1 MDLRGERVIAGARLA
16 LAVASLF
23 TVLEGA
29 DSVEELKRAAPIVAG
44 CFAGYGAGVLGWLLF
59 VRRLQGFV
67 GPLLL
72 SLDLIWFS
80 SLIFVGGAGNN
91 PYPILYVF
99 ILLSAGL
106 RWGMRETLVCAGIC
120 SLFSVLFPLQ
130 QHAAYLADD
139 RGGDVLAF

>member
-1 MDLRGERVIAGARLA
+1 M
-16 LAVASLF
+16 LF
-23 TVLEGA
+23 R
-29 DSVEELKRAAPIVAG
+29 S
-44 CFAGYGAGVLGWLLF
+44 
-59 VRRLQGFV
+59 

-120 SLFSVLFPLQ
+120 SLFSVLFPLALAQ
-130 QHAAYLADD
+130 IPMADLPFGASFHDLPTMTRFDFNAILMRTVALLVVGYLIGYLAEREKRVV
-139 RGGDVLAF
+139 RGLEEMASTLASARVDND